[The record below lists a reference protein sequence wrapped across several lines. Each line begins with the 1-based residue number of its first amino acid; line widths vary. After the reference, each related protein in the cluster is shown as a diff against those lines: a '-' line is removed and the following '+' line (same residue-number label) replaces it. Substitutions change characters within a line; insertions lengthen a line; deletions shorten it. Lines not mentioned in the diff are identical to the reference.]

1 MKKLS
6 FLSLLIFL
14 SIKIKA
20 QDEKNVSVQEAYKNQ
35 IATIGKDKKLQK
47 AFDIIQ
53 SLEPQTMKD
62 LVELTEIPAP
72 PFMEQKRGERFMQMV
87 KAAGA
92 DSIWKDEVGNVL
104 ALRKGKTRGKTVV
117 L

>member
-1 MKKLS
+1 MKKI
-6 FLSLLIFL
+6 SLLIIL
-14 SIKIKA
+14 LGYILETKA

-35 IATIGKDKKLQK
+35 IAAIGKDKKLQK

-72 PFMEQKRGERFMQMV
+72 PFMEQKEE
-87 KAAGA
+87 
-92 DSIWKDEVGNVL
+92 KDL
-104 ALRKGKTRGKTVV
+104 CKW
-117 L
+117 